1 MGVGRWETSG
11 FFTGEAAADE
21 AIAGEAVRLGR
32 TEVSLFSAPERVG
45 FPFLRCT
52 VRG

>member
-21 AIAGEAVRLGR
+21 AIAGEAGGLGR
-32 TEVSLFSAPERVG
+32 TEVSLFSAPERGG